1 MFSSSLVAAA
11 FLTFRAAAAA
21 GLGGSIVIVNT
32 ITQGILWAS
41 CVVTVCGTVF
51 TWQRT
56 SDALTFPWER
66 RAINKRVLS
75 VRDKGKRLRPL
86 RQQESSDFRH

>member
-11 FLTFRAAAAA
+11 FLTFHAAAA

-51 TWQRT
+51 AWQPT
-56 SDALTFPWER
+56 SDALTFPWEK